1 MTLKERLDLYEKL
14 MRLDKPIGILLLM
27 WPTLWGLW
35 LSSFGAPNAAVL
47 VVFVLGV
54 VLMRSAGCIVNDVA
68 DRDFDRF
75 VERTKDRP
83 LAANLISR
91 REALVLAGILTLL
104 AFLLV
109 MRLNALVTKLSVA
122 ALALAVIYP
131 FLKRVFW
138 LPQAWL
144 GIAFGFGIPMAYAA
158 QQNQIPPLAWVLVL
172 ANVFWAIAY
181 DTEYAMVDR
190 DDDARLGLKSSALLF
205 GRFDVLGVMIFHG
218 LFLLTMAYAG
228 YRLRFGVCYFSA
240 LVIATCLVIY
250 QYQLIRERCRDRCFK
265 AFMHNNFIGAAIW
278 IGIVAEF
285 ILRIPLFADANNM
298 IHSR

>member
-14 MRLDKPIGILLLM
+14 MRLDKPIGILLLL

-35 LSSFGAPNAAVL
+35 LSSFGAPNLVVT
-47 VVFVLGV
+47 VVFVLGAA
-54 VLMRSAGCIVNDVA
+54 LMRSAGCIVNDFA
-68 DRDFDRF
+68 DRDFDGH
-75 VERTKDRP
+75 VARTKERP
-83 LAANLISR
+83 LAAKLISP
-91 REALVLAGILTLL
+91 REALLVAGGLALL

-109 MRLNALVTKLSVA
+109 LQLNMLVIKLSVI

-144 GIAFGFGIPMAYAA
+144 GIAFGFGVPMAYAA
-158 QQNQIPPLAWVLVL
+158 QQNQIQPLAWVIVL

-190 DDDARLGLKSSALLF
+190 EDDARLGLKSSAILF
-205 GRFDVLGVMIFHG
+205 GRFDVLAVMSCHA

-228 YRLRFGVCYFSA
+228 YQLRFGVCYFSG
-240 LVIATCLVIY
+240 LVVAACLAAY
-250 QYQLIRERCRDRCFK
+250 QYLLVRERRREGCFK
-265 AFMHNNFIGAAIW
+265 AFMHNNYVGAAIW
-278 IGIVAEF
+278 IGIVTEY
-285 ILRIPLFADANNM
+285 ILRIPLFADAGVL
-298 IHSR
+298 IPR

>member
-14 MRLDKPIGILLLM
+14 MRLDKPIGILLLL

-35 LSSFGAPNAAVL
+35 LSSFGTPNAAVT

-54 VLMRSAGCIVNDVA
+54 VLMRSAGCIVNDFV
-68 DRDFDRF
+68 DRDFDRL

-83 LAANLISR
+83 LAAKVISPK
-91 REALVLAGILTLL
+91 EALLVAGVLVLL

-109 MRLNALVTKLSVA
+109 VRLNALVVKLSVA

-158 QQNQIPPLAWVLVL
+158 HQNHVVPLAWVMVL

-190 DDDARLGLKSSALLF
+190 DDDARLGLRSSAILF
-205 GRFDVLGVMIFHG
+205 GRGDVFGVMACHA
-218 LFLLTMAYAG
+218 LFLLSMG
-228 YRLRFGVCYFSA
+228 YVGYYLRFGVCYFSA
-240 LVIATCLVIY
+240 LVVAACLVAY
-250 QYQLIRERCRDRCFK
+250 QYVLIRERRREGCFK
-265 AFMHNNFIGAAIW
+265 AFLHNNFVGAAIW
-278 IGIVAEF
+278 IGIVTEYIF
-285 ILRIPLFADANNM
+285 RIPLFSDANIM
-298 IHSR
+298 MPR